1 MACRT
6 AAPGCSTPVSVH
18 LGTGVFRVR
27 ARHQSASLIL
37 LLVVVVAACRPE
49 TGGAVRTLVDDAGDT
64 VAVRAVAH
72 RVVSLIPATTELLFA
87 IGAGPELVGRT
98 RWCDYPAAAAHVPD
112 LGDGINPNVEAVVAA
127 RPDLVVLYLSAQ
139 DASAARRL
147 RALGI
152 PAIQVRSD
160 ALADV
165 PRLARLLGSLTG
177 RAAAADSV
185 AAAFERDLAAATAPV
200 PADPPS
206 VFILVWDEPPMT
218 VGAGSYLSELLARA
232 GARNAFADLPA
243 SSGRISIES
252 AAARDPDLVFTSN
265 AAVPAFA
272 GRPEWQ
278 AVRAVRERRFIHA
291 PGSEFSRPGPR
302 APLAIRELR
311 ARLAEAAR

>member
-1 MACRT
+1 MTRRW
-6 AAPGCSTPVSVH
+6 P
-18 LGTGVFRVR
+18 LR
-27 ARHQSASLIL
+27 LIL
-37 LLVVVVAACRPE
+37 LVLALGGCRPAA
-49 TGGAVRTLVDDAGDT
+49 GRAGRTLVDDAGDT
-64 VAVRAVAH
+64 VTVRPVAR

-87 IGAGPELVGRT
+87 IGAGSDLVGRT
-98 RWCDYPAAAAHVPD
+98 RWCDYPAAAARVPD
-112 LGDGINPNVEAVVAA
+112 MGDGINPNVEAVVAA
-127 RPDLVVLYLSAQ
+127 RPDLVVLYLSGQ
-139 DASAARRL
+139 DADAARRL

-177 RAAAADSV
+177 HAATADSV
-185 AAAFERDLAAATAPV
+185 ARAFDAELAAATV
-200 PADPPS
+200 PTPPHPPS

-218 VGAGSYLSELLARA
+218 VGAGSYLSELLSRA
-232 GARNAFADLPA
+232 GSRNVFADLPA

-252 AAARDPDLVFTSN
+252 AAARDPDFVFTSN
-265 AAVPAFA
+265 PALPAFA
-272 GRPEWQ
+272 ARPEWQ

-311 ARLAEAAR
+311 ASLAAGAR